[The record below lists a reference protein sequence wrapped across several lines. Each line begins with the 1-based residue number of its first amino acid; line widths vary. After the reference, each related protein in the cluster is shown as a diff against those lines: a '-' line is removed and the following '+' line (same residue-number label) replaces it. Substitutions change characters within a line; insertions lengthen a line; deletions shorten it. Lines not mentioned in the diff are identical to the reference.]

1 MNFINYIFNIHFSE
15 LQFSHDVMDNAVAV
29 LHKIEHFISNCHNYI
44 VGNWNT
50 GDVNEATLF
59 RVSYLSRCILLFYI
73 KTYIYSLLN

>member
-1 MNFINYIFNIHFSE
+1 
-15 LQFSHDVMDNAVAV
+15 MDNAVAV